1 MNPEEMKEKWNEINS
16 RLENIEAVNSRI
28 LEHIKLDKVKSAQE
42 RLAQQYKRFCTILPM
57 LGICCTFNASRFMPI
72 GIIIAFIAFFCIA
85 AVTDYYLWQGI
96 KSIDTATMGVA
107 EVAAKARLYRRRHHQ
122 AQILLAA
129 IIIPLVTALFIYA
142 NDYSRMGIIAGGT
155 IGVAIGLAVY
165 FNMMRSYKTM
175 IAAEA
180 DDL

>member
-1 MNPEEMKEKWNEINS
+1 MDPEEMKEKWNEINS

-42 RLAQQYKRFCTILPM
+42 RLALQYKRFCTILPI
-57 LGICCTFNASRFMPI
+57 LGICASFNAMRFFPT
-72 GIIIAFIAFFCIA
+72 GIFIAFIAFFCIA

-129 IIIPLVTALFIYA
+129 IVIPLLTALFIYA
-142 NDYSRMGIIAGGT
+142 NGYSRIGIIIGGV
-155 IGVAIGLAVY
+155 IGIALGLVVY
-165 FNMMRSYKTM
+165 FSVMRNYKTM
-175 IAAEA
+175 ISAEA
-180 DDL
+180 DDI